1 MSYELK
7 HHAEI
12 PQFGMGVLALVV
24 GIIAGFGAIVFRM
37 MIGAVHNFLF
47 FGKFSFFYNANFHT
61 PPSSWG
67 WLIIFVPVVGAVV
80 VSFLITRFALEARG
94 TGIPEVMESVY
105 LKGGIIR
112 PIVIVIKS
120 IASAISIGSGGS
132 VGREGPIV
140 QIGSAFGSMLGQIVK
155 MPVRQRNILIAA
167 GAAGGIAATFNTP
180 IGALAFGIEL
190 MLASIT
196 AASLFPVAVATVT
209 ATYIGRTFL
218 GSDPSFYIRA
228 LIIPHFHLLPL
239 SELAIFVPFGVL
251 LGICAVIFIRGIYWC
266 EDGFKALPDNYYIKH
281 MAGMLLMGIMM
292 YSIFRFAGHYYVQG
306 IGYAT
311 ITDILRGALTNPWFL
326 LLLLAAKLLSTCLTL
341 GSGAS
346 GGIFSPSLFLGATL
360 GGAFGLFLQ
369 TLFPG
374 LHVDPIVFA
383 LAGMAGMVGSTT
395 GAVMTG
401 AIMVIEM
408 TSDNNFVLPIIITV
422 TTAYAIRKLISSES
436 IFTLKLARKGAVV
449 PEGLQSAVMSAKR
462 ARDVMNRKF
471 RLAMCAE
478 IHVTPEEYF
487 TELEKKDPT
496 IVVDE
501 QGKIE
506 GVFTFPFTQ
515 NNGEKDD
522 ASTYVDTNFLIV
534 VAHAPFPNVLRMMKI
549 KGASYAIVTSPFM
562 SNKAENVVGIISER
576 DIFETNL
583 QSIWLLQ

>member
-1 MSYELK
+1 MSYELQ

-12 PQFGMGVLALVV
+12 PQFGMGVLALTV

-37 MIGAVHNFLF
+37 MIAVAHNFFF
-47 FGKFSFFYNANFHT
+47 FGKFSLIYNANVHT
-61 PPSSWG
+61 NPSSWG
-67 WLIIFVPVVGAVV
+67 WLVIFVPVVGGIIVT
-80 VSFLITRFALEARG
+80 FLITRFALEARG
-94 TGIPEVMESVY
+94 SGIPEVMESIY

-120 IASAISIGSGGS
+120 FASAISIGSGGS

-140 QIGSAFGSMLGQIVK
+140 QIGSTFGSILGQIIK

-190 MLASIT
+190 MLASVT

-218 GSDPSFYIRA
+218 GSAPSFYIPA
-228 LIIPHFHLLPL
+228 IVIPHFHLLPL
-239 SELAIFVPFGVL
+239 SELAVFVPFGVL
-251 LGICAVIFIRGIYWC
+251 LGICSVIFIRGLYLC
-266 EDGFKALPDNYYIKH
+266 EDAFAAIPGNYYTRH
-281 MAGMLLMGIMM
+281 MLGMLLMGIMM
-292 YSIFRFAGHYYVQG
+292 YFIFKFSGHYYVQG

-311 ITDILRGALTNPWFL
+311 ITDILRGILANPWFL
-326 LLLLAAKLLSTCLTL
+326 LLLLVAKLLSTCLTL
-341 GSGAS
+341 GSGSS

-360 GGAFGLFLQ
+360 GAAFGWFIQ
-369 TLFPG
+369 GLFPG

-422 TTAYAIRKLISSES
+422 TTAYAIRKLISNES
-436 IFTLKLARKGAVV
+436 IFTLKLARRGTVV
-449 PEGLQSAVMSAKR
+449 PEGLQSAVMLAKR
-462 ARDVMNRKF
+462 ARDVMNRNF

-478 IHVTPEEYF
+478 IHIAPEEYF
-487 TELEKKDPT
+487 TELDKKEPT
-496 IVVDE
+496 IIVDSE
-501 QGKIE
+501 GKIE
-506 GVFTFPFTQ
+506 GVFTFPFVQ

-522 ASTYVDTNFLIV
+522 ARTYVNPNFLIV
-534 VAHAPFPNVLRMMKI
+534 APHAPFANVLRMMKT
-549 KGASYAIVTSPFM
+549 KGAAYAIVTSPFM
-562 SNKAENVVGIISER
+562 SNKGENIVGIISEH
-576 DIFETNL
+576 DILESNL